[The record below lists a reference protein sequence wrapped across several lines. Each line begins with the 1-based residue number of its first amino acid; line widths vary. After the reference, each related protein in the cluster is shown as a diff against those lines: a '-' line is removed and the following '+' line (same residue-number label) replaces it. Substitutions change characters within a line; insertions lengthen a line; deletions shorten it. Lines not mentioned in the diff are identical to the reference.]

1 MGEFSF
7 NAGISRDLFFT
18 VHKWLG
24 RFKGGLAM
32 ATVGGCAGFAAVC
45 GSSMATAATMGT
57 VALAEMKRYK
67 YDDALATGCV
77 AAGGTMGIM
86 IPPSIGL
93 AIYGIL
99 TEQSIGKL
107 FLAGF
112 IPGLLEA
119 ISYIVTIS
127 IICTI
132 NPEAGPRGPATT
144 FVEKIASLKGTW
156 SVFLLFIVVIGGIYI
171 GIFSPTEAAAVGAFG
186 ALLIAF
192 ARRRLGF
199 SEFRN
204 SLFGSIKI
212 VAMLYFI
219 VMGALIFGY
228 FLSATRLPFELSTI
242 ISNLSVNRYIILA
255 IIILVYIFLGCV
267 MESMAIVLITV
278 PILFPLI
285 MNLGFDPIWFGVV
298 LVRTTEVGL
307 ISPPVG
313 MNVFIIKGI
322 AEDVKMYTIFRGIVP
337 FLFADLINIVILVTI
352 PELVLFLPNLMK

>member
-1 MGEFSF
+1 
-7 NAGISRDLFFT
+7 
-18 VHKWLG
+18 
-24 RFKGGLAM
+24 
-32 ATVGGCAGFAAVC
+32 
-45 GSSMATAATMGT
+45 
-57 VALAEMKRYK
+57 
-67 YDDALATGCV
+67 
-77 AAGGTMGIM
+77 
-86 IPPSIGL
+86 
-93 AIYGIL
+93 
-99 TEQSIGKL
+99 
-107 FLAGF
+107 
-112 IPGLLEA
+112 
-119 ISYIVTIS
+119 
-127 IICTI
+127 
-132 NPEAGPRGPATT
+132 
-144 FVEKIASLKGTW
+144 
-156 SVFLLFIVVIGGIYI
+156 
-171 GIFSPTEAAAVGAFG
+171 
-186 ALLIAF
+186 
-192 ARRRLGF
+192 
-199 SEFRN
+199 
-204 SLFGSIKI
+204 
-212 VAMLYFI
+212 
-219 VMGALIFGY
+219 MGALIFGY